1 MIRFLRSLIGSPPKP
16 ARLTGASAPGRHNIE
31 VKARCRDLTRAAEAA
46 REIGATRVGELRQCD
61 TYFCAHGRLKL
72 RETTGKPAA
81 LRQPAAAA
89 G

>member
-61 TYFCAHGRLKL
+61 TYFCAHGAP
-72 RETTGKPAA
+72 ETARNDGK
-81 LRQPAAAA
+81 A
-89 G
+89 GRFRP